1 MAEGPRSRGWGRR
14 LRGSRSVAAFAAAVG
29 LAVLATLTAQGA
41 ARGTAPG
48 ATPVRDDP
56 AAGDDLVLGMSTAL
70 SGPAADLGNRMLAGV
85 EAALAEVERG
95 GGIHG
100 RKLRLIALDDGYE
113 PDVAGPNVRRLIEQ
127 EHVLAIVGNVGTPTA
142 VATLPIAVASGTP
155 FYGAFTG
162 AGLLRKEPP
171 DACVVNYRAS
181 YAEETTAMVD
191 ALVLQAGFAPEE
203 VAFFTQRDAYGDAG
217 FAGGTAA
224 LERHGLA
231 DESKVLHAR
240 YERNTVAVE
249 RALADVLL
257 AQPPPRAIIMV
268 GAYQP
273 CAAFVKLARENGV
286 DALFLSVSFVGSM
299 SLLRELGDRGDG
311 VVITQV
317 VPHFDADLPI
327 VKEYRAAIAA
337 LDAKS
342 QPDFISLEGYVATRL
357 LCRGLATIE
366 ARPDRRSVIQA
377 LEGLGTFDLGLG
389 VPLELSP
396 ARHQACSQVWPTV
409 IRGGR
414 IVPFEW
420 SELAARRRAASGGPR

>member
-1 MAEGPRSRGWGRR
+1 MAEGRKSRWRGRCPRVARP
-14 LRGSRSVAAFAAAVG
+14 VAAIAAAAGLAALATFAAPA
-29 LAVLATLTAQGA
+29 
-41 ARGTAPG
+41 
-48 ATPVRDDP
+48 ATPVREDP
-56 AAGDDLVLGMSTAL
+56 AAGGNDLVLGMSTAL
-70 SGPAADLGNRMLAGV
+70 SGPAADLGNRMLAGFQ
-85 EAALAEVERG
+85 AALAEVERG

-171 DACVVNYRAS
+171 DSCVVNYRAS

-191 ALVLQAGFAPEE
+191 ALLLQAGLAPEE

-224 LERHGLA
+224 LRRHGLA

-268 GAYQP
+268 GAYRP

-311 VVITQV
+311 VEVG
-317 VPHFDADLPI
+317 HDLPI

-337 LDAKS
+337 LDAES
-342 QPDFISLEGYVATRL
+342 PPDFISLEGYVAARL
-357 LCRGLATIE
+357 LCRGLATLE
-366 ARPDRRSVIQA
+366 ARPDRASVIRA

-396 ARHQACSQVWPTV
+396 TRHQACRQVWPTV

-420 SELAARRRAASGGPR
+420 TELAARRKSASGGPR